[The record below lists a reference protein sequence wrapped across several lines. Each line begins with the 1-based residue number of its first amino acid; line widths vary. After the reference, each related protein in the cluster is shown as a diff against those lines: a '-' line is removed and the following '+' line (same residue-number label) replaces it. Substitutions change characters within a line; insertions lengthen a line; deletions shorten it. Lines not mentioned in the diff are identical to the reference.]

1 MKEKK
6 INANTI
12 KGIGFLQSYERSIF
26 TSINQ
31 CYKSPSKEK
40 IDGEFNCYNKMIKQ
54 CGFGFRIMGYNIFSF
69 TCGWITE
76 DEKGLQTLHVET
88 AENSY
93 IIPLD

>member
-1 MKEKK
+1 MKETK

-12 KGIGFLQSYERSIF
+12 KGIGFLQSYGCSIF
-26 TSINQ
+26 TTINE
-31 CYKSPSKEK
+31 CYVSPSTAK
-40 IDGEFNCYNKMIKQ
+40 IDAEFRCYNKMTRQ
-54 CGFGFRIMGYNIFSF
+54 CGFGFKIMSYNSFSF
-69 TCGWITE
+69 TCGWLTE